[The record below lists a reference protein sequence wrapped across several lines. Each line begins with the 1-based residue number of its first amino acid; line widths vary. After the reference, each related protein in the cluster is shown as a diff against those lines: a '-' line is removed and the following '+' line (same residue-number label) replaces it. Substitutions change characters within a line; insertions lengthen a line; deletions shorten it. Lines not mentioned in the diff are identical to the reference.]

1 MTRPQDDPPARGADI
16 LPFPSRRPTTP
27 PVPAPAP
34 VPQPLGGDSD
44 DDGPSAA

>member
-27 PVPAPAP
+27 PAPAPAP
-34 VPQPLGGDSD
+34 PADDSD